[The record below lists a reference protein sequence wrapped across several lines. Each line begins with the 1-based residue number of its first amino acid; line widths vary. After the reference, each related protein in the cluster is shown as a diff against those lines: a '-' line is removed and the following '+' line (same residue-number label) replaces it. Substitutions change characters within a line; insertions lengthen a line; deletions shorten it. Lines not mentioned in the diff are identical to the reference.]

1 MRFRYS
7 RWDGSQKLDELDAG
21 DVLDALSDDLMNS
34 GDPRAALQRFL
45 RWGSPSM
52 QGLEQLLKQL
62 REAREKELGRYNLDS
77 TVEQLRQK
85 VQDVIDTERTG
96 IEQRLKDA
104 TPEARKL
111 LDRIARQRNDQL
123 DRLPDD
129 LGGRVKGLRNY
140 EFVDDAARQ
149 KFEEL
154 MQELQKQ
161 ILDQMFQGIKGSLQ
175 QMQGQDLSRVRDMVR
190 ELNKMLEDRMEGRT
204 PDFNGFMQRFGDM
217 FPPGI
222 NSLDELLEHLQRQ
235 MAQMQSLLQSL
246 SPEAREELRQM
257 MDALLQDDSLRL
269 ELARLSGFMQAM
281 MPPSE
286 LSERYPFFGEDP
298 LSMGEAMGLMERLQQ
313 MDRLESQL
321 ERGSFRPDDVDRS
334 LAQELLGEE
343 ARQALDQL
351 RKLTEVLEKAG
362 YVERKGRR
370 MELTPRGMR
379 RIGQSALRDIFDQL
393 KKTRMGQHQ
402 LFRGGIGNDAS
413 DELKDYEYGDPFL
426 LDLKE
431 TLFNSL
437 VREGPK
443 LPVRLD
449 AKDFVVHR
457 TEHVT
462 QASTVLMIDMSRSM
476 FLRGCFLA
484 AKKVAIALDSL
495 IRSQYPRD
503 SLYVVGFS
511 NYAVELKPQ
520 TLPQLALNDYV
531 YGTNMQHGFQL
542 ARSLL
547 AKHRGN
553 RQIIMITDGEP
564 TAHIDEDNG
573 RPYFAYPP
581 SFKTIQQ
588 TLREV
593 RRCTRDRIVIN
604 TFMLERGPYLTEFIN
619 QMTRINKGRAFF
631 VSPDRLGEYILVDYV
646 SGKQR
651 RRASTRRARI
661 A

>member
-1 MRFRYS
+1 VKFRYS
-7 RWDGSQKLDELDAG
+7 RWDGSQRVDDLDAG
-21 DVLDALSDDLMNS
+21 DVLDALSDDLMNY
-34 GDPRAALQRFL
+34 GDLNAALQRLL
-45 RWGSPSM
+45 RWGSPNM

-62 REAREKELGRYNLDS
+62 REAREQELGRYNLDS
-77 TVEQLRQK
+77 TVEALRQQ
-85 VQDVIDTERTG
+85 VQDIIDTERAG
-96 IEQRLKDA
+96 IDRRQQEA
-104 TPEARKL
+104 GTPEARKL
-111 LDRIARQRNDQL
+111 MDRIAHQREDQL
-123 DRLPDD
+123 DRMPDD
-129 LGGRVKGLRNY
+129 LGGRVKALRDY
-140 EFVDDAARQ
+140 EFVDDEARQ
-149 KFEEL
+149 KFDEL
-154 MQELQKQ
+154 MQKLQKQ
-161 ILDQMFQGIKGSLQ
+161 MLDQMFQGLKGSIQ

-190 ELNKMLEDRMEGRT
+190 SLNKMLEDRMEGRT
-204 PDFNGFMQRFGDM
+204 PDFNGFMEKFGDM

-246 SPEAREELRQM
+246 SPEARDELRQM

-286 LSERYPFFGEDP
+286 LTERYPFFGEDP

-313 MDRLESQL
+313 MDRLEAQL

-334 LAQELLGEE
+334 LAQQLLGDE
-343 ARQALDQL
+343 ARQSLDQL
-351 RKLTEVLEKAG
+351 RRVTEVLEKAG

-370 MELTPRGMR
+370 LELTPRGMR

-402 LFRGGIGNDAS
+402 LFRGGLGNDAS
-413 DELKDYEYGDPFL
+413 DELKEYEYGDPFL
-426 LDLKE
+426 MDLKE
-431 TLFNSL
+431 TLFNAI
-437 VREGPK
+437 VREGAKVPIHI
-443 LPVRLD
+443 D

-564 TAHIDEDNG
+564 TAHLEDNG
-573 RPYFAYPP
+573 RAYFAYPP
-581 SFKTIQQ
+581 TYKTIQQ

-631 VSPDRLGEYILVDYV
+631 VSPERLGEYILIDYV
-646 SGKQR
+646 TGKQR
-651 RRASTRRARI
+651 RRASSRRSRI

>member
-1 MRFRYS
+1 MKFRYS
-7 RWDGSQKLDELDAG
+7 RWDGTQKFDDLDAG
-21 DVLDALSDDLMNS
+21 EVLDALSDDLMNY
-34 GDPRAALQRFL
+34 GDLNAALQRLL
-45 RWGSPSM
+45 RWGSPDM
-52 QGLEQLLKQL
+52 PGLEQLLKQL
-62 REAREKELGRYNLDS
+62 REQRERELGRYNLDS
-77 TVEQLRQK
+77 TVEQLRQ
-85 VQDVIDTERTG
+85 QLQEVIDTERSG
-96 IEQRLKDA
+96 IERRLNEA
-104 TPEARKL
+104 APEAKKL
-111 LDRIARQRNDQL
+111 LERIARQRSDQL
-123 DRLPDD
+123 DVLPDD

-140 EFVDDAARQ
+140 EFMDDEARE
-149 KFEEL
+149 KFEKL
-154 MQELQKQ
+154 MQQLQKQ
-161 ILDQMFQGIKGSLQ
+161 VTDQMFQGIKGSLQ

-190 ELNKMLEDRMEGRT
+190 ELNKMLEQRMEGRS
-204 PDFNGFMQRFGDM
+204 PDFNGFMERYGDM

-235 MAQMQSLLQSL
+235 MAQMQSLLQSM

-321 ERGSFRPDDVDRS
+321 ERGSFRPEDVDRS
-334 LAQELLGEE
+334 LAEQLLGNE
-343 ARQALDQL
+343 ARQSLDQL
-351 RKLTEVLEKAG
+351 RRVTDVLEKAG

-379 RIGQSALRDIFDQL
+379 RIGQSALRDVFDQL
-393 KKTRMGQHQ
+393 KKTRMGAHQ
-402 LFRGGIGNDAS
+402 LWRGGLGQDAS
-413 DELKDYEYGDPFL
+413 DELKVYEYGDPFL

-431 TLFNSL
+431 TLFNSV

-443 LPVRLD
+443 VPVKMQP
-449 AKDFVVHR
+449 KDFIVHR
-457 TEHVT
+457 TEHLT

-564 TAHIDEDNG
+564 TAHLEDNG
-573 RPYFAYPP
+573 RAQFAYPP
-581 SFKTIQQ
+581 TYKTIQQ

-593 RRCTRDRIVIN
+593 RRCTLDRIVIN

-646 SGKQR
+646 TGKQR
-651 RRASTRRARI
+651 RRASSRRSRI

>member
-1 MRFRYS
+1 MTFRYS
-7 RWDGSQKLDELDAG
+7 RWDGSQRVDDLDAG
-21 DVLDALSDDLMNS
+21 DLLDSLSDDLMNY
-34 GDPRAALQRFL
+34 GDLNAALQRLL
-45 RWGSPSM
+45 RWGSPNM

-62 REAREKELGRYNLDS
+62 REARERELGRYNLDS
-77 TVEQLRQK
+77 TVDQLRQE
-85 VQDVIDTERTG
+85 VQEIVDTERQG
-96 IEQRLKDA
+96 IERRQTDAA

-111 LDRIARQRNDQL
+111 MDRIAGQRNEQL
-123 DRLPDD
+123 DRMPED
-129 LGGRVKGLRNY
+129 LGGRVKALRDY
-140 EFVDDAARQ
+140 EFVDDDARQ
-149 KFEEL
+149 KFEAL
-154 MQELQKQ
+154 MQRLQKQ
-161 ILDQMFQGIKGSLQ
+161 MLDQMFQGLKGSIQ
-175 QMQGQDLSRVRDMVR
+175 QMQGEDLSRVRDMVR
-190 ELNKMLEDRMEGRT
+190 SLNKMLEDRMEGRT
-204 PDFNGFMQRFGDM
+204 PDFNGFMEKFGDM

-334 LAQELLGEE
+334 LAQELLGPE

-351 RKLTEVLEKAG
+351 RRVTEVLEKAG
-362 YVERKGRR
+362 YVERRGRR
-370 MELTPRGMR
+370 LELTPRGMR
-379 RIGQSALRDIFDQL
+379 RIGQSALKDIFDQL

-402 LFRGGIGNDAS
+402 LYRGGIGNEAS
-413 DELKDYEYGDPFL
+413 EELKEYEYGDPFL
-426 LDLKE
+426 MDLKE

-437 VREGPK
+437 VREGPQV
-443 LPVRLD
+443 PVRIG

-564 TAHIDEDNG
+564 TAHLEDNG
-573 RPYFAYPP
+573 RAYFAYPP
-581 SFKTIQQ
+581 TYKTIQQ

-631 VSPDRLGEYILVDYV
+631 VSPERLGEYLLVDYV
-646 SGKQR
+646 SGRQR
-651 RRASTRRARI
+651 RRASSRRARI